1 MPVFD
6 AHAYWMDSA
15 LTGLAASRD
24 TLLADMRRYDAAQ
37 IALISGLAADCDFVA
52 GNRALAQ
59 VLDPA
64 AGLYGYAV
72 LSADYA
78 EDSQQEMRRWLSKP
92 EFLGGVLFGHGGLP
106 VTVDDAREILNAYRR
121 FSKPMAI
128 HVPDSDA
135 VHAARAIAAEFPA
148 MKFLLLGMGGDHWRT
163 ALGVA
168 RKHLNVYLEISGSL
182 DSDKVAHAAE
192 ALTPRKVLFGSG
204 FPLSDPQA
212 ILGLVETAPTIT
224 NADRDR
230 IRSQN
235 AAGLFNV

>member
-6 AHAYWMDSA
+6 AHAYWTDSPLSGTA
-15 LTGLAASRD
+15 ANRDGLLAA
-24 TLLADMRRYDAAQ
+24 MNRYGATQ
-37 IALISGLAADCDFVA
+37 VGLISGLAADCDFVA

-59 VLDPA
+59 VLDPTV
-64 AGLYGYAV
+64 GLYGYAV

-78 EDSQQEMRRWLSKP
+78 EESQQEMRQWLTKS
-92 EFLGGVLFGHGGLP
+92 EFLGGVLFGHSGEP
-106 VTVDDAREILNAYRR
+106 VTVDDARDILNAYRR

-128 HVPDSDA
+128 YVPDADA

-148 MKFLLLGMGGDHWRT
+148 MKFVLLGMGGDHWRT

-168 RKHLNVYLEISGSL
+168 KKHLNVYLEISGSL

-192 ALTPRKVLFGSG
+192 ALTPRKILFGSG
-204 FPLSDPQA
+204 FPLADPQA
-212 ILGLVETAPTIT
+212 ILGLVEAAPTIT

-235 AAGLFNV
+235 AAALFNV

>member
-6 AHAYWMDSA
+6 AHVYWTDSA
-15 LTGLAASRD
+15 LTHAASTRD
-24 TLLADMRRYDAAQ
+24 ALLASLRRYDAAQ
-37 IALISGLAADCDFVA
+37 VALISGLAADCDFVA
-52 GNRALAQ
+52 GNRALSQ

-78 EDSQQEMRRWLSKP
+78 DESQQEMRRWLGRP
-92 EFLGGVLFGHGGLP
+92 EFIGAVLFGHGGQP
-106 VTVDDAREILNAYRR
+106 VTVEDAREILNAYRR
-121 FSKPMAI
+121 FTKPMAI
-128 HVPDSDA
+128 HTPDADA
-135 VHAARAIAAEFPA
+135 VHAARVIAAEFPA

-163 ALGVA
+163 AVGVA

-212 ILGLVETAPTIT
+212 ILGLLDTAPTIT